1 MLINFVL
8 RKVRQGYLQGKHR
21 PNMDME
27 INCSTDDNNQM
38 ELPSVMA
45 LCRQIDHLV

>member
-1 MLINFVL
+1 
-8 RKVRQGYLQGKHR
+8 
-21 PNMDME
+21 ME

-45 LCRQIDHLV
+45 LCRQINHLVLTRLLKQIVISIHRESLTKERSM